1 MDYLVVDNHE
11 IPYIITKKKN
21 KNTYFYF
28 RNEGY
33 IQINLSRYQSKK
45 VVLNYLKNNSAK
57 FIKKL
62 NDSTT
67 PTIDSSKEFLYLGSV
82 FQISIEKQDYLCL
95 DPESDIVHTPTSD
108 LNSPVIINFYKTQMI
123 SIINRLVLKYIENPY
138 VDISNVT
145 YKTRYTTSRHG
156 SCNAMKR
163 RINLNLN
170 LVKYDEKFIEYVFL
184 HEITH
189 LKHQNHGPDFYELFE
204 KLCPNYKEIRKEF
217 KKIYR

>member
-1 MDYLVVDNHE
+1 MEYLRVNNYD
-11 IPYIITKKKN
+11 IPYVITKKKN

-45 VVLNYLKNNSAK
+45 IVINYLKENSDK

-62 NDSTT
+62 QSTT
-67 PTIDSSKEFLYLGSV
+67 IDTIDHTKEFLYLDKV
-82 FQISIEKQDYLCL
+82 YIINIVAQDFLSL
-95 DPESDIVHTPTSD
+95 DFENAVVRIPTSD
-108 LNSPVIINFYKTQMI
+108 LNSLIIKDFYKREMM
-123 SIINRLVLKYIENPY
+123 SIINRLVSKYMDNSH
-138 VDISNVT
+138 VDISNVI

-156 SCNAMKR
+156 SCNAKKR

-170 LVKYDEKFIEYVFL
+170 LVKYDPKFIEYVFL
-184 HEITH
+184 HEIAH
-189 LKHQNHGPDFYELFE
+189 LTHQNHGHLFYELFE
-204 KLCPNYKEIRKEF
+204 KLCPNYKTLRKEF